1 MKNIED
7 GTSALQQ
14 FEEASITHGHASEI
28 GDFKMCNNAYEV
40 IVQAT
45 AFLKQIS
52 DLESLKVYF
61 EHTEVG
67 PRLWAAAYL
76 LSVDGSGARAV
87 LKKIVKGGGI
97 HALTAETTLGEWEKG
112 RLRL

>member
-1 MKNIED
+1 MKKEE
-7 GTSALQQ
+7 TKASVLQQ

-61 EHTEVG
+61 EHPEVG